1 MQRGETITEAT
12 EREVLEET
20 GLIVVCKTLLMVETA
35 GGLWIRFVLT
45 GDIIG
50 GSLKTPAQ
58 ADKESLQAKWIG
70 DLNELTLRAP
80 DIIHLIDRTRYEI
93 FYSNKNITN
102 IFNYSLC
109 PIQNNCISVIL
120 CKLSK
125 LMAIENII

>member
-20 GLIVVCKTLLMVETA
+20 GLIVECKTLLMVETA
-35 GGLWIRFVLT
+35 GGLWVRFVLT

-58 ADKESLQAKWIG
+58 ADKESLQAKWIA

-80 DIIHLIDRTRYEI
+80 DIIHLIDRTR
-93 FYSNKNITN
+93 
-102 IFNYSLC
+102 
-109 PIQNNCISVIL
+109 
-120 CKLSK
+120 
-125 LMAIENII
+125 